1 MEEAAK
7 KLIDLFYNGN
17 SPKIQD
23 MQVLNWSPETEFI
36 TLRWKEGDSC
46 ITVKSFD
53 YGVQK
58 VITQLR

>member
-1 MEEAAK
+1 MEEAAQR
-7 KLIDLFYNGN
+7 LIELFYGGTPPN
-17 SPKIQD
+17 IHD
-23 MQVLNWSPETEFI
+23 MKVLDWSPETRFI

-53 YGVQK
+53 YGVEK